1 MADSERNPEKK
12 IRKKSGKSEQ
22 IRKIQTNPE
31 NPTDFLFKNPLKIRE
46 KSTKSAKKSADF

>member
-1 MADSERNPEKK
+1 MADSERNPE
-12 IRKKSGKSEQ
+12 KKSGKSEQ

>member
-12 IRKKSGKSEQ
+12 SGKSKQ

-31 NPTDFLFKNPLKIRE
+31 NPTDFLLKNPPKIRE
-46 KSTKSAKKSADF
+46 KSTKSAKESTDF